1 MQSQKTT
8 TEQDECVATCVNCGN
23 LLDEFIGLAAPED
36 WCSNTGFNPWC
47 RNCQEKYFEELAEHN
62 TSHVALFLCCAAFNV
77 PMVPRDAPD
86 FERDSEPWI
95 SYLENLRQNGDLY
108 DSGGDTQSFF
118 DGITDM
124 RNIFGE
130 KLSDRKFDA
139 AAAEERNRAGKPQG
153 TEKQRRAWGTR
164 FNFTTAD
171 YKELDQRY
179 EKVAAPYKAAGID
192 ANMEEALRKICKY
205 QLLSDAAAA
214 DSDGTKSKAFDEIA
228 RRAAQDNCLRKI
240 DEKPV
245 EDLRIDTLVD
255 KLEKKGLMKD
265 GKLLDL
271 PELQAAILKNR
282 PRYPHTL
289 DAADQ
294 FLLLSFNCMRENSG
308 VQLLPELEESMKIH
322 ESFDGEFAAEAP
334 EFEVKA
340 KREFGLMTMDRGGR
354 EKAAPKKKK

>member
-1 MQSQKTT
+1 MQERDTT
-8 TEQDECVATCVNCGN
+8 IEQGEFEITCVNCGKV
-23 LLDEFIGLAAPED
+23 LDEFVGLAAPED
-36 WCSNTGFNPWC
+36 WCADTGFNPWC
-47 RNCQEKYFEELAEHN
+47 KACQERYYEELAEHN

-77 PMVPRDAPD
+77 PMVPKDAPD

-95 SYLENLRQNGDLY
+95 SYLENLRQYGDLY
-108 DSGGDTQSFF
+108 DSGGDAKSFF
-118 DGITDM
+118 DGVTDM
-124 RNIFGE
+124 RNMFGE
-130 KLSDRKFDA
+130 RLSERKFDA
-139 AAAEERNRAGKPQG
+139 AVTEERDKSSKPQG
-153 TEKQRRAWGTR
+153 TEKQRKAWGTR
-164 FNFTTAD
+164 FGFTTAD

-179 EKVAAPYKAAGID
+179 EKVAAPYRAAGID

-205 QLLSDAAAA
+205 QMLSDMAAAEN
-214 DSDGTKSKAFDEIA
+214 DGTKSKTFDEIA

-255 KLEKKGLMKD
+255 KLEKKGLMKN

-271 PELQAAILKNR
+271 PELQKAILGNR

-308 VQLLPELEESMKIH
+308 VQLLPELEDGMKLH
-322 ESFDGEFAAEAP
+322 ESFDGEFAEEPP
-334 EFEVKA
+334 EFESKA
-340 KREFGLMTMDRGGR
+340 KREFGLMTMERGG
-354 EKAAPKKKK
+354 KKKSAPKQKG